1 MLLSFSFVLSVSP
14 EGFVV
19 VSTAFVVASPLKNGV
34 AGGRVEGSVAGG
46 GVVSGLCSSIGT
58 GGGPI
63 VADGILGGV
72 ERVVGLAV
80 IFGDVEMG
88 VIFGV

>member
-19 VSTAFVVASPLKNGV
+19 VSAGFV
-34 AGGRVEGSVAGG
+34 
-46 GVVSGLCSSIGT
+46 
-58 GGGPI
+58 
-63 VADGILGGV
+63 LGGV
-72 ERVVGLAV
+72 GRAVGLAV
-80 IFGDVEMG
+80 ILGDVGMG

>member
-19 VSTAFVVASPLKNGV
+19 VSAGFVFASPPKDGV
-34 AGGRVEGSVAGG
+34 AGGRVEGSVGRGG
-46 GVVSGLCSSIGT
+46 E

-72 ERVVGLAV
+72 GRAVGLAV
-80 IFGDVEMG
+80 ILGDVGMG

>member
-19 VSTAFVVASPLKNGV
+19 VSAGFVVASPPKDGV

-72 ERVVGLAV
+72 GRVVGLAV

-88 VIFGV
+88 VILGV